1 MLAESMER
9 KAPHA
14 TYITTQLCY
23 DSSATLEWITTI
35 RNSGVDLPVQV
46 GIPGVLQ
53 YQRLLNVSQRAGVGD
68 SIRFLRKTSGVFGF
82 VRQLIGSRGTY
93 APDDLVDDLDAAAAG
108 AKKNIRGLHIY
119 TFNEVE
125 ATDTDYCR

>member
-1 MLAESMER
+1 M
-9 KAPHA
+9 
-14 TYITTQLCY
+14 
-23 DSSATLEWITTI
+23 
-35 RNSGVDLPVQV
+35 
-46 GIPGVLQ
+46 
-53 YQRLLNVSQRAGVGD
+53 GVGD

-82 VRQLIGSRGTY
+82 VRQLIGSRGIY

-125 ATDTDYCR
+125 ATESWRRKRLGNDG